1 MRFGQVMLTGI
12 GGKKR
17 IARLGAMFGEM
28 AILGLSPNGRRLRS
42 ATTISHCELVE
53 LPKEAL
59 TEVMVMKPA
68 FFNIVRKACSL
79 HLEWLNESYQD
90 TRGSVGLSGK
100 SAETG
105 HDFYDDLSFIDW
117 RAIRFELEPE
127 LKNGIQRSEAA
138 RFKQETK
145 QIVEKKSGA
154 KAIMNTFHFQIHG
167 LRVNTFS
174 DAKRGQVVIKWKGLP
189 DVPETSAFN
198 ETATFRWKQ
207 EPGEETT
214 FEVNRELKLPLLVP
228 SGYKWTD
235 LEALE
240 VKVFLIDNETRM
252 QRQNEIKI
260 EDKRRR
266 LGKTPAKAKTAS
278 LENVLNQQGTLIYP
292 TAKPVLVAELPLQLC
307 VDKRKRGD
315 QRTTPFTVVLQGDKI
330 SRYSVAPPPAMFE
343 IHPQVSCDLIS
354 IECK

>member
-1 MRFGQVMLTGI
+1 MLTGI

-53 LPKEAL
+53 LPKKAL

-90 TRGSVGLSGK
+90 TRGSVGVWGK

-105 HDFYDDLSFIDW
+105 HDFYDSLSFIDW

-127 LKNGIQRSEAA
+127 LNSGIQRSEAA
-138 RFKQETK
+138 RYKQETK

-154 KAIMNTFHFQIHG
+154 KATMNTFHFQIHG
-167 LRVNTFS
+167 LKVMTTS

-198 ETATFRWKQ
+198 ETATFPWKQ
-207 EPGEETT
+207 DPDVEAT
-214 FEVNRELKLPLLVP
+214 FEVNRELKLNLLVP

-240 VKVFLIDNETRM
+240 VKLYLIDNETRM
-252 QRQNEIKI
+252 HRQNEIKMQDRPAQAQTSGL
-260 EDKRRR
+260 EKVWNQT
-266 LGKTPAKAKTAS
+266 LGPAK
-278 LENVLNQQGTLIYP
+278 VWNQSGTMMYP
-292 TAKPVLVAELPLQLC
+292 SAKPVLVAELPLQLC

-315 QRTTPFTVVLQGDKI
+315 QRTTPFTVELQGDKS
-330 SRYSVAPPPAMFE
+330 SRYSVAPLPRCLKSTFKFPVTSF
-343 IHPQVSCDLIS
+343 
-354 IECK
+354 

>member
-1 MRFGQVMLTGI
+1 MKVELCGI

-17 IARLGAMFGEM
+17 IARIGAMFGEM

-68 FFNIVRKACSL
+68 FFNIVRKACNL
-79 HLEWLNESYQD
+79 HLEWLNESYEEN
-90 TRGSVGLSGK
+90 RGSVGLSGK

-105 HDFYDDLSFIDW
+105 HDFYDNLSFIDW
-117 RAIRFELEPE
+117 RAIRLELEPE
-127 LKNGIQRSEAA
+127 LNNGIQRSQAA
-138 RFKQETK
+138 HFKQETK
-145 QIVEKKSGA
+145 QIVEEKSGA
-154 KAIMNTFHFQIHG
+154 KALMNMFHFQLHS
-167 LRVNTFS
+167 LRVTTTS

-207 EPGEETT
+207 EPGEEST
-214 FEVNRELKLPLLVP
+214 FELNRELKLPLLVP

-240 VKVFLIDNETRM
+240 VKVYLLDNETRM
-252 QRQNEIKI
+252 QRQNEMKMQ
-260 EDKRRR
+260 DRRKV
-266 LGKTPAKAKTAS
+266 LGKAPAKAKTPG
-278 LENVLNQQGTLIYP
+278 LQKVWNQPGTMMYP
-292 TAKPVLVAELPLQLC
+292 SAKPILVAELPLQLC

-315 QRTTPFTVVLQGDKI
+315 HRTSPFTVEFPGDKI
-330 SRYSVAPPPAMFE
+330 SRYSVAPPPPPAMFE
-343 IHPQVSCDLIS
+343 TIFKFPAT
-354 IECK
+354 

>member
-1 MRFGQVMLTGI
+1 VELRGI

-42 ATTISHCELVE
+42 AWTVSVCELVE

-59 TEVMVMKPA
+59 TQVMVMRPS
-68 FFNIVRKACSL
+68 FFDLVRKACTL
-79 HLEWLNESYQD
+79 HLEWLNESYED
-90 TRGSVGLSGK
+90 TRGAVGLSGK

-105 HDFYDDLSFIDW
+105 HDFYDNLSFIDW
-117 RAIRFELEPE
+117 RAIRLELEPE
-127 LKNGIQRSEAA
+127 LNNGIQRSQAA

-145 QIVEKKSGA
+145 QIVEEKSGA
-154 KAIMNTFHFQIHG
+154 KALMNMFHFQLHS
-167 LRVNTFS
+167 LRVTTTS

-207 EPGEETT
+207 DPGEETT
-214 FEVNRELKLPLLVP
+214 FELNRELKLPLLVP

-235 LEALE
+235 LGALE
-240 VKVFLIDNETRM
+240 VKVYLLDNETRLLRQDEVKM
-252 QRQNEIKI
+252 QDQ
-260 EDKRRR
+260 
-266 LGKTPAKAKTAS
+266 PAKEQTAG
-278 LENVLNQQGTLIYP
+278 LEKVWNQPGTMMYP
-292 TAKPVLVAELPLQLC
+292 SATPVLVAELPLQLC

-315 QRTTPFTVVLQGDKI
+315 QRTPPFTVEFPGDKI
-330 SRYSVAPPPAMFE
+330 SRYSVAPPHPPAMFE
-343 IHPQVSCDLIS
+343 TIFKFPVT
-354 IECK
+354 